1 MPVASFQLPPPLREC
16 RPRAL
21 PHRAGGADV
30 SILCAWQSSQPRVRN
45 NDLLDNFMVS
55 HADVWRHSLMH
66 VCAGETF
73 SSRAASVHGVH
84 AIIANLLAEYF
95 MDVARV

>member
-1 MPVASFQLPPPLREC
+1 MPEASVPLPPPCVSVGLGLFLIAR
-16 RPRAL
+16 
-21 PHRAGGADV
+21 GGADV

-66 VCAGETF
+66 VRAGETF

-84 AIIANLLAEYF
+84 AVIANLFAEYF

>member
-1 MPVASFQLPPPLREC
+1 
-16 RPRAL
+16 
-21 PHRAGGADV
+21 
-30 SILCAWQSSQPRVRN
+30 
-45 NDLLDNFMVS
+45 
-55 HADVWRHSLMH
+55 MH
-66 VCAGETF
+66 VRVGETF